1 MYLTWKENANS
12 KNIEKSKNL
21 TFKHPEEAKDS
32 FQPIWPEISTDNLET
47 EKNINDE
54 VNWSQSI
61 ILKNQEKFHLKN
73 GKWKSISK
81 ARVNKERKL
90 ENKGLSIIEYMKL
103 WEEQI

>member
-1 MYLTWKENANS
+1 MYPTWQENVNR

-21 TFKHPEEAKDS
+21 AFKHPEEVKNS

-47 EKNINDE
+47 EKNKNDE
-54 VNWSQSI
+54 VNQNRTI
-61 ILKNQEKFHLKN
+61 NHKTQNTYDLKNDR
-73 GKWKSISK
+73 WKSISK